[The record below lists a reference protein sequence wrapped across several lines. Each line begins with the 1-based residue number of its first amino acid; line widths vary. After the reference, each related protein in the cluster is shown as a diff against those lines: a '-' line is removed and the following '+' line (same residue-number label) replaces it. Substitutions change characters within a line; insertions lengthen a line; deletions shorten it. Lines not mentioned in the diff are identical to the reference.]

1 MNFHFSLLTP
11 LSSLHRLTVGI
22 IRADAIKCVKEGLKI
37 PLIIHL
43 THSIVLALCLSI
55 KQIKQIFILGIIS
68 QKKPF
73 CLWLN
78 NTARLFNP
86 FLNLIKARLSVSCE
100 SNLYDSF
107 LLGFD
112 PPQDVLNKL
121 YGQTRIL
128 LQNLEH
134 RMNKISFYQAQM
146 TGGWELEDQV

>member
-1 MNFHFSLLTP
+1 MLMNFHFSLLTA
-11 LSSLHRLTVGI
+11 LSSLHWLTVGI
-22 IRADAIKCVKEGLKI
+22 IRADAIKFVKEDLKI
-37 PLIIHL
+37 PLIIHI
-43 THSIVLALCLSI
+43 TRSIVLALCLSNQTNKTDI
-55 KQIKQIFILGIIS
+55 HLRNHQP
-68 QKKPF
+68 KKTF

-107 LLGFD
+107 LLGSD

-128 LQNLEH
+128 LQNLEQ
-134 RMNKISFYQAQM
+134 RMNKI
-146 TGGWELEDQV
+146 